1 MRSFVIHAISP
12 QPGTCSGMPMLK
24 VSGVTKLEDGTAFN
38 YSCSY
43 NRADKFKI
51 KNNWVGK

>member
-1 MRSFVIHAISP
+1 
-12 QPGTCSGMPMLK
+12 MLK

-43 NRADKFKI
+43 NRATSSKA

>member
-1 MRSFVIHAISP
+1 
-12 QPGTCSGMPMLK
+12 MLK

-38 YSCSY
+38 DSCSD

>member
-1 MRSFVIHAISP
+1 
-12 QPGTCSGMPMLK
+12 MLK

-43 NRADKFKI
+43 NRADKFTI